1 MRHLAR
7 FGLGLAA
14 LAFAV
19 APPLAAAQGHGD
31 ATAGGR
37 VPPLYDDLGS
47 YSRAI
52 TTASPSVQAYFDQG
66 LRLLFAFNLEEAQRS
81 FQEAAARDPEC
92 AMCFW
97 GLGMSLS
104 PHYNLP
110 GLAERTA
117 AGARAVAAGLAVAEG
132 KPAVEVDLLKA
143 LSKRLADPAPK
154 SMDGFYALD
163 AAYAGAMKELAAK
176 YPADLDIQAY
186 HAEALMN
193 LRPWQLWNADGTP
206 APGTLE
212 IVERLE
218 AVLAKDEQHPG
229 ANHMLIHALEA
240 SPTPERA
247 IAAAERVGKT
257 TPGAAHMV
265 HMPSHI
271 WAQVGRWADAAAAN
285 REAIAV
291 DRRYLGASP
300 EAAAGFY
307 GMYAAHNYQ
316 FLWWAACQTGRYAE
330 AIENARAAAGLMSVE
345 TLRAFPGMDFFLG
358 YPVWTQIRFARWSEA
373 LLEPEPPTEFQYA
386 HVVWRSARGVAL
398 ARLGRDAEARAELGA
413 VDAARV
419 TMPKELVIA
428 FTPVDQLVGL
438 ARDWL
443 AGEIALA
450 AGELPAAVAHLRAA
464 FDAEGRLTYNEP
476 PDWYVSVA
484 PAYGEALLAAGD
496 LDAAAAAF
504 RVDLERYPENGWSL
518 AGLSQALARQGR
530 AAEAESLR
538 ARFRAVWGGADSA
551 APFAGAP

>member
-1 MRHLAR
+1 MGRLVR
-7 FGLGLAA
+7 ISFGVA
-14 LAFAV
+14 LLVAVV
-19 APPLAAAQGHGD
+19 APPAEAVQGHG
-31 ATAGGR
+31 GGAADR
-37 VPPLYDDLGS
+37 KAPPLYDDLGS
-47 YSRAI
+47 YQRKI

-81 FQEAAARDPEC
+81 FQEAVARDADC
-92 AMCFW
+92 AMCWW

-117 AGARAVAAGLAVAEG
+117 AGARAVASGLAVAEG
-132 KPAVEVDLLKA
+132 KPAVEGDLLRA
-143 LSKRLADPAPK
+143 LAKRLADPAPA

-163 AAYAGAMKELAAK
+163 AAYAGAMKELAAS

-186 HAEALMN
+186 YAEALMN

-206 APGTLE
+206 APGTME

-218 AVLAKDEQHPG
+218 AVLAKDENHPG

-240 SPTPERA
+240 SPMPERA
-247 IAAAERVGKT
+247 VAAAERVGKT

-285 REAIAV
+285 REAIEV
-291 DRRYLGASP
+291 DRKYLGASP

-316 FLWWAACQTGRYAE
+316 FLWWSACQTGRYAE
-330 AIENARAAAGLMSVE
+330 AIENARAAAGLMSFD

-358 YPVWTQIRFARWSEA
+358 YPIWTQIRFGRWAEA
-373 LLEPEPPTEFQYA
+373 LGEAEPPTEFVYA
-386 HVVWRSARGVAL
+386 HAVWRAGRGAAL
-398 ARLGRDAEARAELGA
+398 ARLGRLDDARAELRA
-413 VDAARV
+413 LDAARV
-419 TMPKELVIA
+419 TLPKELVIA

-438 ARDWL
+438 ARDWV

-450 AGELPAAVAHLRAA
+450 AGDLPTAVASFRSA

-476 PDWYVSVA
+476 PDWYISVA

-496 LDAAAAAF
+496 AAGAAAAF
-504 RVDLERYPENGWSL
+504 RTDLERYPENGWSL
-518 AGLSQALARQGR
+518 AGLAKALARQGQ
-530 AAEAESLR
+530 AAEAARLE

>member
-1 MRHLAR
+1 MRRLVRPLHCLV
-7 FGLGLAA
+7 A
-14 LAFAV
+14 LAVFAV
-19 APPLAAAQGHGD
+19 PRADATQGHGGAAAD
-31 ATAGGR
+31 RR
-37 VPPLYDDLGS
+37 VPPLFDDLGT
-47 YSRAI
+47 YHRAV

-81 FQEAAARDPEC
+81 FAEAVARDPDC
-92 AMCFW
+92 AMCYW

-110 GLAERTA
+110 GLAERTS
-117 AGARAVAAGLAVAEG
+117 AGARAVAAGLAVAAG
-132 KPAVEVDLLKA
+132 KPTVEGDLLRA
-143 LSKRLADPAPK
+143 LTKRLSDPAPE

-163 AAYAGAMKELAAK
+163 AAYAGAMRELAAK
-176 YPADLDIQAY
+176 YPDDLDIQAY

-218 AVLAKDEQHPG
+218 AVLAKDANHPG

-285 REAIAV
+285 REAIEV
-291 DRRYLGASP
+291 DRNYLGSSP

-316 FLWWAACQTGRYAE
+316 FLWWSACQTGRYAE
-330 AIENARAAAGLMSVE
+330 AIENARAAAGLMSFD

-358 YPVWTQIRFARWSEA
+358 YPIWTQIRFGRWAEA
-373 LLEPEPPTEFQYA
+373 LLESEPPTEFVYA
-386 HVVWRSARGVAL
+386 HAVWRAARGVAL
-398 ARLGRDAEARAELGA
+398 ARLGRLEDAQAELRA
-413 VDAARV
+413 IDAARV
-419 TMPKELVIA
+419 TLPKELVIA
-428 FTPVDQLVGL
+428 FTPVDELVGL
-438 ARDWL
+438 ARDWV

-450 AGELPAAVAHLRAA
+450 AGDAEGAATHLGAA

-476 PDWYVSVA
+476 PDWYISVA
-484 PAYGEALLAAGD
+484 PTYGEALLAAGD
-496 LDAAAAAF
+496 VAGAATAF
-504 RVDLERYPENGWSL
+504 RTDLERYPENGWSL
-518 AGLSQALARQGR
+518 AGLARTLERQGQAGE
-530 AAEAESLR
+530 AAALR
-538 ARFRAVWGGADSA
+538 ERLRAVWGDADSA
-551 APFAGAP
+551 PPFAGAP

>member
-1 MRHLAR
+1 
-7 FGLGLAA
+7 
-14 LAFAV
+14 
-19 APPLAAAQGHGD
+19 
-31 ATAGGR
+31 
-37 VPPLYDDLGS
+37 
-47 YSRAI
+47 
-52 TTASPSVQAYFDQG
+52 VQAYFDQG

-81 FQEAAARDPEC
+81 FQEAVARDPDC
-92 AMCFW
+92 AMCWW

-110 GLAERTA
+110 GLAERTS
-117 AGARAVAAGLAVAEG
+117 AGARAVASGLFVAEG
-132 KPAVEVDLLKA
+132 KPPVESDLLRA
-143 LSKRLADPAPK
+143 LSKRLADPAPT

-186 HAEALMN
+186 YAEALMN
-193 LRPWQLWNADGTP
+193 LRPWQLWSADGTP

-218 AVLAKDEQHPG
+218 AVLAKDENHPG

-240 SPTPERA
+240 SPMPERA
-247 IAAAERVGKT
+247 VAAAERVGKT

-285 REAIAV
+285 REAIVV
-291 DRRYLGASP
+291 DRKYLGSSP

-316 FLWWAACQTGRYAE
+316 FLWWAACQTGRHAE
-330 AIENARAAAGLMSVE
+330 AIENARAAAGLMSFE

-358 YPVWTQIRFARWSEA
+358 YPIWTQIRFGRWAEA
-373 LLEPEPPTEFQYA
+373 LGEAEPPTEFVYA
-386 HVVWRSARGVAL
+386 HAVWRAGRGAAL
-398 ARLGRDAEARAELGA
+398 ARLGRLDDARAELRA
-413 VDAARV
+413 LDAARV
-419 TMPKELVIA
+419 TLPKELVIA

-438 ARDWL
+438 ARDWV

-450 AGELPAAVAHLRAA
+450 AGDLPTAVASFRSA

-476 PDWYVSVA
+476 PDWYISVA

-496 LDAAAAAF
+496 AAGAAAAF
-504 RVDLERYPENGWSL
+504 RTDLERYPENGWSL
-518 AGLSQALARQGR
+518 AGLAKALARQGQ
-530 AAEAESLR
+530 AAEAAKLE